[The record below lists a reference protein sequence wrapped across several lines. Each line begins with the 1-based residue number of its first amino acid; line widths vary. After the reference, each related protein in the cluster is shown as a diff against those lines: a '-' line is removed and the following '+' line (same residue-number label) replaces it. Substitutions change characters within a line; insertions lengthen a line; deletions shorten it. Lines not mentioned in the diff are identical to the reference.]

1 MPNGVFPTMLLGSRA
16 TPPKRNSQPE
26 AQLRAIYDLA
36 LENKALG
43 REPSGLLSDAVLVDL
58 VGVIEIEQFAL
69 TL

>member
-1 MPNGVFPTMLLGSRA
+1 MLMGSRITPTM
-16 TPPKRNSQPE
+16 RNGQPD
-26 AQLRAIYDLA
+26 AQIRAIYDLA